1 MKIPDLKNEL
11 HKIKIVKIKTA
22 ILITLIIS
30 ILSCQNRNV
39 GQIVTNPQN
48 ETQITSKEKRE
59 LTNKTELGNKKMKEK
74 YPDEYF
80 EHFIAM
86 FNEILSEE
94 TLKNHLSLAKAMEGI
109 DYIIGLKEELQLMEL
124 NNDQKYFIEL
134 AKEKGVENF
143 AEKHFKILINE
154 ATLILK

>member
-1 MKIPDLKNEL
+1 M
-11 HKIKIVKIKTA
+11 KIKT
-22 ILITLIIS
+22 LILIIS

-39 GQIVTNPQN
+39 NQTVTNPQN
-48 ETQITSKEKRE
+48 EVQITTKEKRDSIKGRLE
-59 LTNKTELGNKKMKEK
+59 LINKTELKIKKMEEK

-86 FNEILSEE
+86 FNQNLTEE

-134 AKEKGVENF
+134 AKEKGVEDF
-143 AEKHFKILINE
+143 AEKHFEILINE